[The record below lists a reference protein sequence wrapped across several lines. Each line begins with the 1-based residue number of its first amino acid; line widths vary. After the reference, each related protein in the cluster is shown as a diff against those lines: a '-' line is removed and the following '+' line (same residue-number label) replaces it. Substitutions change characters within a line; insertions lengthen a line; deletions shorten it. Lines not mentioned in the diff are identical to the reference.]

1 VVLTLLACS
10 HCLPKW
16 KEPARRAADE
26 RFNSWTSSSDSS
38 GSVVLLVMT
47 IIELLSRAIYQ
58 GPARGFVIKDKL
70 QLKLK
75 FTFALPTTTAD
86 L

>member
-1 VVLTLLACS
+1 
-10 HCLPKW
+10 
-16 KEPARRAADE
+16 
-26 RFNSWTSSSDSS
+26 
-38 GSVVLLVMT
+38 
-47 IIELLSRAIYQ
+47 LLSRAIYQ